1 MLTGQTHTVTFTAP
15 CWPYSGKGAW
25 YFVTL
30 PAESAAEIT
39 FFSKALNGGKRTGWG
54 SVRVTVQVGKTVWQ
68 TSLFPDSKNK
78 SYVLPIKAAVRKA
91 ENIFEGKLVKV
102 RVSMPMP

>member
-1 MLTGQTHTVTFTAP
+1 MTSQQHTVEFSAA
-15 CWPYSGKGAW
+15 CWLYTGKGAW

-30 PAESAAEIT
+30 PQDNAAEIT
-39 FFSKALNGGKRTGWG
+39 YFSKALNGGKRTGWG
-54 SVRVTVQVGKTVWQ
+54 SVRVTVQVGKTVWL

-91 ENIFEGKLVKV
+91 ENIIEGKSVKV

>member
-1 MLTGQTHTVTFTAP
+1 LTGQTHTVTFTAP
-15 CWPYSGKGAW
+15 CWLYSGKGAW
-25 YFVTL
+25 YFVSL
-30 PAESAAEIT
+30 PLDCAAGIT
-39 FFSKALNGGKRTGWG
+39 YFSKALNGGKRTGWG

-91 ENIFEGKLVKV
+91 ENIIEGKPVKV
-102 RVSMPMP
+102 QVSMPMP